1 MKKLERAA
9 GMFCTKPS
17 RVVVRVMGYPFFFS
31 VIYYIRIF
39 ILVLG
44 CANSSER
51 EAGAVRRL
59 RGQGVVV
66 MNSVTFGEGNCK
78 VEKA

>member
-39 ILVLG
+39 VLVWV
-44 CANSSER
+44 A
-51 EAGAVRRL
+51 L
-59 RGQGVVV
+59 RKRKDVKC
-66 MNSVTFGEGNCK
+66 SVGRTKN
-78 VEKA
+78 VPMRSRDAQEKHQ